1 LEEERVTEMKPAAL
15 KNFNTTIARL
25 LALAIALSVLLFAAC
40 GGGSENT
47 NTTPSTSKSVPAG
60 NIAVLETDAGNIKI
74 ELLPNDSPK
83 TVENFKLLAQSN
95 FYNGLVFHRIQSGFM
110 IQGGD
115 PNGNGTGGR
124 TASGQPL
131 PNEINTS
138 SPLYQAGY
146 LRGVVAMAN
155 RGRPETGSSQ
165 FFIMHQNYR
174 LPPAYT
180 IFGKVTEGIEIV
192 DKIAT
197 APLSAP
203 ERPATP
209 VVMRKVYIQ

>member
-1 LEEERVTEMKPAAL
+1 M
-15 KNFNTTIARL
+15 RL
-25 LALAIALSVLLFAAC
+25 FAVAIALSALLFAAC
-40 GGGSENT
+40 GGGGGGTT
-47 NTTPSTSKSVPAG
+47 NTSTTTKPVPAG
-60 NIAVLETDAGNIKI
+60 NLAVLETDAGTIKV

-83 TVENFKLLAQSN
+83 TVENFKLLADSN
-95 FYNGLVFHRIQSGFM
+95 FYNGLVFHRVQSGFM

-131 PNEINTS
+131 PNEINPS

-146 LRGVVAMAN
+146 QRGAVAMAN

-174 LPPAYT
+174 LPPSYT
-180 IFGKVTEGIEIV
+180 IFGRVTEGIEVV

-197 APLSAP
+197 APTSAP
-203 ERPATP
+203 ERPAVP